1 MRNTTRGTRRN
12 RIIIAAIVAIALIAG
27 AAAIMTARHTTGGA
41 PAQTAAVTD
50 TTGGTVSY
58 HPLQCLTQG
67 GQVRVEG
74 CADMPDATPGDGTDA
89 YGNVTRTTVGGDGT
103 LTTIAGED
111 SRS

>member
-1 MRNTTRGTRRN
+1 MRGTRRN
-12 RIIIAAIVAIALIAG
+12 RIIIAVIVAVTLAVACTV
-27 AAAIMTARHTTGGA
+27 AVMAARHATVDA
-41 PAQTAAVTD
+41 PAQTTAVT
-50 TTGGTVSY
+50 GTNGSTVPY

-74 CADMPDATPGDGTDA
+74 CADMTDATPGDGTDA